1 MKDLDLEMERSHEKD
16 VRNRRFAV
24 ERQKALDEK
33 TEDLENE
40 KLCLERMLAAK
51 A

>member
-24 ERQKALDEK
+24 ER
-33 TEDLENE
+33 
-40 KLCLERMLAAK
+40 
-51 A
+51 